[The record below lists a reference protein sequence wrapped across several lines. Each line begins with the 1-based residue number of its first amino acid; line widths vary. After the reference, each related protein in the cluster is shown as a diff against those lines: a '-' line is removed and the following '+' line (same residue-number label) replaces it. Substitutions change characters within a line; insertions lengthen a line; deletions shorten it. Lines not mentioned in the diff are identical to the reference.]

1 MSISPRRYDV
11 ITIKDIAEMAR
22 VSRSTVS
29 RVLNDSGYVSED
41 ARKRVEQVVKETG
54 YIPSEH
60 AKSLR
65 TKKTKVIGVILPTIQ
80 TETPSRIVTGL
91 GRELSKH
98 GYQILLA
105 NTDHDTEKELEYLDL
120 LKVRQVD
127 GIVLIAT
134 NTDRKLIKKIKEI
147 NIPFVMIGQEAA
159 DIIHVTYD
167 DYRATRDLT
176 RLLIQEG
183 YEKIAFIG
191 VDESDRAVGHFRKKG
206 FIDEMAERGLAV
218 EKAWVQ
224 KGIFDIDS
232 GYEAMEKILKNAVS
246 KPNATIAVT
255 DRLAMGAMNYLKEQ
269 GIKMPTDMAIAGFG
283 ASEMSQYMDPPL
295 TTVDYQNE
303 KAGEEGAKQILASIH
318 SKPIQEKTVIDY
330 RLIIRKSV

>member
-1 MSISPRRYDV
+1 M
-11 ITIKDIAEMAR
+11 ITIKDIAEMAN

-41 ARKRVEQVVKETG
+41 ARKRVESVVKETG
-54 YIPSEH
+54 YAPSEY

-105 NTDHDTEKELEYLDL
+105 NTDHDKEKELEYLDL

-134 NTDRKLIKKIKEI
+134 NADAKLMKKIKEI
-147 NIPFVMIGQEAA
+147 NIPIVVIGQEAE
-159 DIIHVTYD
+159 DVIHVTYD
-167 DYRATRDLT
+167 DYRAVRELT
-176 RLLIQEG
+176 RLFIQKG
-183 YEKIAFIG
+183 HEKIAFIG
-191 VDESDRAVGHFRKKG
+191 VDESDRAVGYYRKKG
-206 FIDEMAERGLAV
+206 FLDEMAAQGLSV
-218 EKAWVQ
+218 EKTWVQ
-224 KGIFDIDS
+224 KAIFDIAS
-232 GYEAMEKILKNAVS
+232 GHEAMGEILKYAN
-246 KPNATIAVT
+246 KPTATIAVT
-255 DRLAMGAMNYLKEQ
+255 DRLAIGAMSYLKEQ
-269 GIKMPTDMAIAGFG
+269 GLEIPTDMAIAGIG
-283 ASEMSQYMDPPL
+283 ASEMSQYMEPPL

-303 KAGEEGAKQILASIH
+303 KAGEEGAKQILASIE
-318 SKPIQEKTVIDY
+318 SRPFQEKLVMDY
-330 RLIIRKSV
+330 RLIIRGSV

>member
-1 MSISPRRYDV
+1 M
-11 ITIKDIAEMAR
+11 ITIKDIAEMAN

-41 ARKRVEQVVKETG
+41 ARKRVERVVKETG
-54 YIPSEH
+54 YVPSEH

-105 NTDHDTEKELEYLDL
+105 NTDHDKEKELEFLDL

-134 NTDRKLIKKIKEI
+134 NTDDKLMEKIKEI
-147 NIPFVMIGQEAA
+147 NTPLVMIGQEAEGV
-159 DIIHVTYD
+159 IHVTYN
-167 DYRATRDLT
+167 DYRATKELT
-176 RLLIQEG
+176 RLFIQKG
-183 YEKIAFIG
+183 HEKIAFIG
-191 VDESDRAVGHFRKKG
+191 VDESDRSVGHFRKQG
-206 FIDEMAERGLAV
+206 YLDEMAAQGLSV
-218 EKAWVQ
+218 DKAWVQ
-224 KGIFDIDS
+224 KGIFDIES
-232 GYEAMEKILKNAVS
+232 GYEAMKQILNHAVN
-246 KPNATIAVT
+246 KPTATIAVT
-255 DRLAMGAMNYLKEQ
+255 DRLAIGAMSYLKEQ
-269 GIKMPTDMAIAGFG
+269 GMDIPTDMAIAGIG
-283 ASEMSQYMDPPL
+283 ASEMSQYLEPPL

-303 KAGEEGAKQILASIH
+303 KAGEEGAKQILACIN
-318 SKPIQEKTVIDY
+318 SKPFQERIVMNY
-330 RLIIRKSV
+330 RLIIRESVQ

>member
-1 MSISPRRYDV
+1 
-11 ITIKDIAEMAR
+11 MAK

-54 YIPSEH
+54 YVPSEH

-98 GYQILLA
+98 GYQFFLA
-105 NTDHDTEKELEYLDL
+105 NTDHDKEKELEYLDL

-134 NTDRKLIKKIKEI
+134 NTDAKLMKKIKEI
-147 NIPFVMIGQEAA
+147 NIPLVMIGQEAEGV
-159 DIIHVTYD
+159 IHITYD
-167 DYRATRDLT
+167 DYHATRELT
-176 RLLIQEG
+176 RFFIQKG

-191 VDESDRAVGHFRKKG
+191 VDESDRAVGYFRKKG
-206 FIDEMAERGLAV
+206 FLDEMAAQGLAV

-232 GYEAMEKILKNAVS
+232 GREAMEKILKNAVN
-246 KPNATIAVT
+246 KPTATIAVT
-255 DRLAMGAMNYLKEQ
+255 DRLAIGAMSCLKEH
-269 GIKMPTDMAIAGFG
+269 GIEIPTEMAIAGIG
-283 ASEMSQYMDPPL
+283 ASEMSQYLEPSL

-303 KAGEEGAKQILASIH
+303 KAGEEGARQILASID
-318 SKPIQEKTVIDY
+318 SKPFQEKVVMDY